1 MTDALVSAANTASET
16 PNQVVEEEV
25 KQEITVVEPRAEE
38 EEKKEAVPIVEEKW
52 AINWDQ
58 VYRRY

>member
-25 KQEITVVEPRAEE
+25 KQEITVMEPRVEE
-38 EEKKEAVPIVEEKW
+38 EEKKDAIPFEEEKW
-52 AINWDQ
+52 AINWD
-58 VYRRY
+58 